1 MWLLSDR
8 TSRKSI
14 FFFRKMVYLIW
25 CSVIKNLHDKFTMT
39 KLLFTNLI
47 VHYYINTLFF
57 HFQVQ
62 LQVSSF
68 CSWFRIQL
76 LRRSIYTI
84 LMNSVHWVIVLSRY
98 LKTCCIVFITS
109 SYPEWRLKKLLNEH
123 LQQTVVMYII
133 NKLIWRDNWIGR
145 DDWKW
150 FEVFGV
156 SFLWMNEYWWLNTDE
171 WI

>member
-1 MWLLSDR
+1 
-8 TSRKSI
+8 
-14 FFFRKMVYLIW
+14 
-25 CSVIKNLHDKFTMT
+25 MT

-47 VHYYINTLFF
+47 VHVYYINTLFF
-57 HFQVQ
+57 QFQVQ

-68 CSWFRIQL
+68 CTWFRIQL
-76 LRRSIYTI
+76 VRRSIYTI

-133 NKLIWRDNWIGR
+133 HKLIWRDNWIGR